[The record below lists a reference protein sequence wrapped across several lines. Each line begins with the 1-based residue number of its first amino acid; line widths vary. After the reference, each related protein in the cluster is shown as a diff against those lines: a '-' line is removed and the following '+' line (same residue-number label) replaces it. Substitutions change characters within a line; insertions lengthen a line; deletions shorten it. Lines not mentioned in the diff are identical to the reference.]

1 MNRFAAKLAALR
13 GDKIEWQEGLLR
25 GIIHGPLPNKSN
37 SRRQFVF
44 RGRVKSI
51 KAQDALD
58 WLAAFDVAAHA
69 GQAPAYLSGLSKK
82 EKAKLR
88 YSLTATV
95 YQANLRRDLD
105 IELLCDALQKSG
117 VIHNDR
123 AIWEKHSRREIDR
136 ENPRTEF
143 VVRPLTVAEV
153 REAKKAKPGCRHRWV
168 REFEVRVCAICGE
181 ERPMEMKP

>member
-1 MNRFAAKLAALR
+1 MSRPDFIQF
-13 GDKIEWQEGLLR
+13 GEGCVS
-25 GIIHGPLPNKSN
+25 GCISGPLPNKSN
-37 SRRQFVF
+37 SRRLFIQ
-44 RGRVKSI
+44 RGRLRSI
-51 KAQDALD
+51 KEQAALD
-58 WLAAFDVAAHA
+58 WLAAFDVAARA
-69 GQAPAYLSGLSKK
+69 GQAPAELSRLTKK
-82 EKAKLR
+82 ERAKLR

-117 VIHNDR
+117 VIANDR
-123 AIWEKHSRREIDR
+123 AIWDKHSRREIDR

-168 REFEVRVCAICGE
+168 REGDERICLKCQKAE
-181 ERPMEMKP
+181 EAR